1 MHAELDKKEK
11 TLFFKRR
18 LFLRRLLLNI
28 VWLLAL
34 VFTSFI
40 YEQSLLQVQFASDI
54 IRTIPWY
61 KGFLLEIIP
70 FLIIQGILHWLTLK
84 HLYPNSRCGNIV
96 WVAIMPFLFLI
107 GYAFMEAWLFALVV
121 SNMR

>member
-1 MHAELDKKEK
+1 MHTEFDKNGK
-11 TLFFKRR
+11 TSFVKRR
-18 LFLRRLLLNI
+18 LFLKRLLLNI

-34 VFTSFI
+34 VVASFI
-40 YEQSLLQVQFASDI
+40 YEQSLLRVQVASHF
-54 IRTIPWY
+54 IRSFPWY
-61 KGFLLEIIP
+61 IRHLIVILP
-70 FLIIQGILHWLTLK
+70 LLIIQGILHWLTLK
-84 HLYPNSRCGNIV
+84 HYYPNFRRGNII